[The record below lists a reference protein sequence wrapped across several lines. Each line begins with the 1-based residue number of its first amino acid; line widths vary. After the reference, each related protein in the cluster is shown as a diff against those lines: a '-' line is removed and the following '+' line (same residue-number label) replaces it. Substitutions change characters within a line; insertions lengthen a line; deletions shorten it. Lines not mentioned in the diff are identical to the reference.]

1 MSSEMLK
8 AYKAVPTHAV
18 GNLNNWKVKVVPYG
32 AVVTTADVDNFTL
45 VQYDG
50 FNADGER
57 QCKQLAA
64 VATKGFLVAS
74 VEERFVDGEQLA
86 SFFNGVGDRAR
97 LVVLESGVTRFDTSA
112 FEMNVVGNGGTAV
125 TAVAVGMKAFF
136 DPTKKK
142 FIVCNSG
149 AEATLYATAANKFE
163 VVGVET
169 DAAYGFI
176 VDTVKLEA
184 I

>member
-18 GNLNNWKVKVVPYG
+18 GNLNNWKVKVIPYG
-32 AVVTTADVDNFTL
+32 AIVTTADVDNFTL

-64 VATKGFLVAS
+64 VTTKGFLIAS
-74 VEERFVDGEQLA
+74 VEERFVEGEALA
-86 SFFNGVGDRAR
+86 SFYNGIGDRGR
-97 LVVLESGVTRFDTSA
+97 LVVIEAGVTRFDTSA

-125 TAVAVGMKAFF
+125 TAVAVGMTAFF

-142 FIVCNSG
+142 FIVCNAG
-149 AEATLYATAANKFE
+149 AEATLYSTAVNKFV

-169 DAAYGFI
+169 DSAYGFA

-184 I
+184 V